1 MNPTEF
7 VALAEGSDCSSDEE
21 LNTVSKHLAIIKVS
35 HKQLLK
41 RRLRKRHLPVIKSLI

>member
-35 HKQLLK
+35 HKQWNVAYEK
-41 RRLRKRHLPVIKSLI
+41 GIYG